1 MNIWLKRTGLAD
13 NRNYIVYTFSWNEN
27 NGGVIF
33 MHNLVHE
40 LNRMGERALLW
51 KAAPLYKQG
60 RLRRLRN
67 SLRPQPMLTNPLL
80 DTPVAHRRDLSAESI
95 VIYPELVPSNP
106 LKARHV
112 ARWLLYKP
120 GLLHPFSF
128 GPDEM
133 FFRAGSMSDVPD
145 ITGGASD
152 LYLWKVNPVYRNENR
167 PDRKGVCYMVR
178 KGKDKPRIPETEAS
192 DAIQIDGLS
201 HAEINKVFNRCD
213 TFYSYDEATM
223 YSQFAA
229 ICGCT
234 SVVVPGMFGSREEW
248 VSQHP
253 NGRFGIAYG
262 THLAELDHARATRQL
277 LLKDLQRK
285 EEESLE
291 TVRNFVNLTRQQFW
305 T

>member
-1 MNIWLKRTGLAD
+1 MNIWPKKVALAD
-13 NRNYIVYTFSWNEN
+13 NKNYIAYTFSWDEN

-40 LNRMGERALLW
+40 LNRLGERAVLW
-51 KAAPLYKQG
+51 KAAPIYKPG
-60 RLRRLRN
+60 RRQRLRN
-67 SLRPQPMLTNPLL
+67 WLRPESLVTNPMLN
-80 DTPVAHRRDLSAESI
+80 TPVARRRDLSANSI
-95 VIYPELVPSNP
+95 VIYPELVRGNP

-120 GLLHPFSF
+120 GVLHPFDF

-133 FFRAGSMSDVPD
+133 FFRVGPITDLPE
-145 ITGGASD
+145 ITGGAPD
-152 LYLWKVNPVYRNENR
+152 LLMWKINPVYRNENR
-167 PDRKGVCYMVR
+167 PDRKGVCYLVR
-178 KGKDKPRIPETEAS
+178 KGKDKPRIPETEAP
-192 DAIQIDGLS
+192 DAICIDGLS
-201 HAEINKVFNRCD
+201 HGEANEIFNRCA

-234 SVVVPGMFGSREEW
+234 SVVVPGMYSSREEW
-248 VSQHP
+248 SGQHP

-262 THLAELDHARATRQL
+262 SHPAEIYHARTTRHL
-277 LLKDLQRK
+277 LLEDLRRK

-291 TVRNFVNLTRQQFW
+291 TVKNFVRLTRQRFYV
-305 T
+305 